1 MKYFVIDAFAE
12 KVFQGNPAGVCILEK
27 PLKQRIMQN
36 IAKENNLS
44 ETAFVY
50 KEKEQYFLK
59 WFTPISEIDLCGHAT
74 MAAAYVIMNFI
85 EKMTSVVTFHT
96 KSGILIVEKKGNLF
110 EMDLPCYMP
119 EKIDVIE
126 KVTDV
131 IGIKP
136 VETYISRDLIILLE
150 NENQVKNIKPDFDKM
165 EKLNIGLG
173 VVVTAKGKE
182 VDFVSRYFTPEL
194 ENKEDAVTGSSHS
207 SLIPFWAKRLQK
219 NDMVAKQI
227 SERGG
232 ILYCKNKGQRVKVS
246 GTAVLYMMGEINIEY

>member
-27 PLKQRIMQN
+27 PLKQETMQS

-50 KEKEQYFLK
+50 KEGEQYFLK

-85 EKMTSVVTFHT
+85 EKTASFVTFHT
-96 KSGILIVEKKGNLF
+96 KSGVLTVEKKENLF
-110 EMDLPCYMP
+110 EMDLPCRMP

-126 KVTDV
+126 EVADV
-131 IGIKP
+131 IGITP

-173 VVVTAKGKE
+173 VVVTAKGEK

-207 SLIPFWAKRLQK
+207 SLIPFWAERLQK
-219 NDMVAKQI
+219 NNIIAKQL
-227 SERGG
+227 SKRGG
-232 ILYCKNKGQRVKVS
+232 ILYCKNEVQRVKVS
-246 GTAVLYMMGEINIEY
+246 GTAVLYMMGEIDIE